1 MYNDILIKI
10 KDVPS
15 YKILK
20 RLNEQNINI
29 IKIIYNK
36 DETYLRVSYDDY
48 QKIIKKV
55 PYFEPKIIEYY
66 GLLKIKDT
74 LKNYYIII
82 ISLILAFL
90 IVIFSS
96 FLIVDVIVV
105 HENEELKE
113 LIIDD
118 LYDYGIK
125 KFTFQKKFKQITNIK
140 NEIKNEHLDKI
151 EWLEI
156 RKSGMRYI
164 VDVEARI
171 INDIK
176 KEKDYCHVIATKD
189 GLIKRINVYDGEGIV
204 SFNDYVKK
212 GDILIS
218 GDVKLNDNV
227 VSHSCASGDVYA
239 ESWYN
244 VNVKVPLNYYENKL
258 TGKKRNNYIINYNG
272 IDYKIFN
279 DRLKNYTSSK
289 KKIFDLLGIKIYLE
303 KDEEVK
309 KNFHKYTEEEAIT
322 KGLFLAKEKI
332 LLKLKD
338 DDIIIDE
345 KILQKKLID
354 STMDIDIFIITQEY
368 IGQTIEAKEDEIND
382 L

>member
-1 MYNDILIKI
+1 MQTYVKTPANGQAVTLNADGSLN
-10 KDVPS
+10 VPD
-15 YKILK
+15 
-20 RLNEQNINI
+20 NPI
-29 IKIIYNK
+29 I
-36 DETYLRVSYDDY
+36 
-48 QKIIKKV
+48 
-55 PYFEPKIIEYY
+55 PFIE
-66 GLLKIKDT
+66 GDGIG
-74 LKNYYIII
+74 
-82 ISLILAFL
+82 
-90 IVIFSS
+90 
-96 FLIVDVIVV
+96 VDVTPAMRTV
-105 HENEELKE
+105 
-113 LIIDD
+113 IDAAVAKA
-118 LYDYGIK
+118 YGGK
-125 KFTFQKKFKQITNIK
+125 R
-140 NEIKNEHLDKI
+140 KI

-239 ESWYN
+239 EVWYT
-244 VNVKVPLNYYENKL
+244 VNVKVPLKYYENKF
-258 TGKKRNNYIINYNG
+258 TGKKRNNYIINFNG

-279 DRLKNYTSSK
+279 DRLKNYESSK

-303 KDEEVK
+303 KDEEIEK
-309 KNFHKYTEEEAIT
+309 KALKYTEKEALE
-322 KGLFLAKEKI
+322 KGLLLAKEKI
-332 LLKLKD
+332 LLKLKKD
-338 DDIIIDE
+338 DLIIDE

-368 IGQTIEAKEDEIND
+368 IGQIVEAKEDEIND